1 MHDLVL
7 TLTKSEKRYIKLQA
21 GGRSKDYLELLE
33 ALLAQKTYDEAKL
46 IKDNEGANFLKYLA
60 VNKQYLYALLLRLL
74 AQFGQKTIEDQVH
87 DKLDAAKVLMKKG
100 LFPAAF
106 KELAKGQKLA
116 VKYELFELQIM
127 LCGLQKKLSSKQ
139 KKAKLR
145 GDDLQQLFELETNA
159 LSQLT
164 NINEYWY
171 LAQRVARFQMR
182 FQKSQNEEQQQHLV
196 ELSQSARFVN
206 LELATNFRSKLYFY
220 QANATFQFMHGQVKK
235 AYEVNS
241 QFLDL
246 LEANPQFLSLY
257 TENYLATLNN
267 MLIDSLIIKEYDVL
281 EQGIHRL
288 EMTLKRP
295 EFKSM
300 KNMESRVFRQR
311 YLLLINWSLSQKDY
325 GKVLEWIP
333 EIEAGLLRFGDK
345 IEKHHRIT
353 FYYLLAYLLFL
364 NKQCEEAL
372 KWNNFILNDT
382 KEDVVKEIYYFAR
395 VLNLLIHFELG
406 NESLLGSLLLST
418 PKYLKSRRAIYATEK
433 ALFRLLGKLMKVPN
447 RSERRELLLA
457 FSAELSKLAQEP
469 GERRV
474 FNYLDLRLWEA
485 V

>member
-1 MHDLVL
+1 M
-7 TLTKSEKRYIKLQA
+7 
-21 GGRSKDYLELLE
+21 
-33 ALLAQKTYDEAKL
+33 AQKTYDEAKL

-60 VNKQYLYALLLRLL
+60 VNKRYLYALLLRLL
-74 AQFGQKTIEDQVH
+74 AQFGQKTVEDQVQAT
-87 DKLDAAKVLMKKG
+87 LEAARVLMKKG
-100 LFPAAF
+100 LFPAAL
-106 KELAKGQKLA
+106 KALKKGQKLA
-116 VKYELFELQIM
+116 TQYELFEQQIL
-127 LCGLQKKLSSKQ
+127 LCGLQKKLSNKQ
-139 KKAKLR
+139 NRIKLKE
-145 GDDLQQLFELETNA
+145 DDVQQLFELETNA
-159 LSQLT
+159 LKQLT

-171 LAQRVARFQMR
+171 LAQRVARFQMK
-182 FQKSQNEEQQQHLV
+182 FQKSQNEEQQQHLL
-196 ELSQSARFVN
+196 ELSQSAKFVN

-220 QANATFQFMHGQVKK
+220 QANATFQFMNGEVKK

-325 GKVLEWIP
+325 GKVLAWVP
-333 EIEAGLLRFGDK
+333 EIEAGLQRFGDK

-406 NESLLGSLLLST
+406 NEFLLGSLLSST
-418 PKYLKSRRAIYATEK
+418 PKYLKSRRAVYATEK
-433 ALFRLLGKLMKVPN
+433 ALFRLLGKLLNAPDKG
-447 RSERRELLLA
+447 ERRELLSA
-457 FSAELSKLAQEP
+457 FSAELSKLAQQA

-474 FNYLDLRLWEA
+474 FNYLDLRLWE
-485 V
+485 VK